1 MVAPPVEGDASYD
14 LYSKER
20 DGILASLK
28 EKAEIL
34 GKGLNEI
41 KGMACEI
48 PQGAMYAFVKFE
60 LPHSKDVDVT
70 KMTETER
77 FTYDSKRDFEYCLS
91 LLEETGICVVPGSGF
106 GQLPQ
111 TMHFRTTFLPPK
123 EDIKILVDKMKN
135 FHLSY
140 VKKIS

>member
-1 MVAPPVEGDASYD
+1 
-14 LYSKER
+14 LYVKER
-20 DGILASLK
+20 DGILTNLK

-34 GKGLNEI
+34 GKGLNKIE
-41 KGMACEI
+41 GMTCEI

-60 LPHSKDVDVT
+60 LPDSKGVDIS
-70 KMTETER
+70 KMNEAER
-77 FTYDSKRDFEYCLS
+77 FAYDSKRDAEYCMA

-106 GQLPQ
+106 GQLPK

-123 EDIKILVDKMKN
+123 EDINTLVDKMKN

-140 VKKIS
+140 IKKIL